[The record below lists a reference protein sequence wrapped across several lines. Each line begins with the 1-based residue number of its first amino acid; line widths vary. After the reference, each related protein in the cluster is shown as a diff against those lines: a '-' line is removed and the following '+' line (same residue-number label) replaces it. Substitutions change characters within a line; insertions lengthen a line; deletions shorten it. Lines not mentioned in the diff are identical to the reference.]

1 MRPLRRN
8 FKSRPPVA
16 ARMGGFETRPDPMRL
31 LLVKAVSFA
40 ALALAWLAPSLAAP
54 AAPAAA
60 ATASAPVQ
68 ARQPRKVASVE
79 GVTEY
84 RLDNGLRLLLVPDPS
99 IDTITVHITYLVGSR
114 NEGYGEAGMAHLLEH
129 MLFRGTPRYP
139 NVKGEFLK
147 HGARFNGTTSYD
159 RTNYF
164 ETFAASEKSLG
175 WALGVEADRMLNAR
189 VSRKDLDAEMTVVR
203 NEFEAGENNPFSV
216 LRERVASAAYV
227 WHNYGKAIIG
237 ARSDIENVPIE
248 RLQAFYR
255 HYYQP
260 DNAVLI
266 VSGRFDEK
274 AALRLVQKHFAKLPK
289 PARRLVPT
297 YTVEPTQDGERTV
310 VLRRVGDTPLV
321 SVLYHLPPG
330 THPDYAAV
338 DVLVAALNHVPSGRL
353 HKALVE
359 SGKAS
364 YVFGSER
371 QQREA
376 GFGYF
381 GAGLA
386 PDASLDGARDI
397 LLATLEDLGR
407 NPLTREEVDR
417 ARTRLLNDIELTI
430 ADSRQLTGALSE
442 YAAIGDWRMLYLH
455 RDRLRKVTPEDVQRV
470 AAHYLKPSNRT
481 VGLFIPTK
489 DLDRAEIPAVPD
501 VVAALK
507 DYHGSAPIAQGEAFD
522 PTPANIEARTLR
534 KTLPGGMKLALLPKK
549 TRGGTVVAQ
558 LTLRWGTERSKLGRS
573 AACGAASAMLVRGTQ
588 KKTREQIRN
597 EFDRLKAN
605 VGIGAEGGSIETVR
619 ENLPAVLRQVA
630 EVLREPSFPETEFEQ
645 FRRASL
651 TSIDTQRSDPSALAG
666 LAISRH
672 LNPYPPEHWLYSM
685 TLEERAEALKELKL
699 EDVKRCYSDLVG
711 ASNGELAIVGDFDP
725 DEVTRL
731 VDELLGDWKS
741 PGPYRRIAV
750 RFRDVPPINRAIATP
765 DKANAVY
772 RAGMNLKIRD
782 DNPDFPALVLGN
794 YLIGGGSDSR
804 LLRRIREQEGLS
816 YSVGSYLSADSLDER
831 GTFGVYAIYA
841 PQNRA
846 RLEALIMEEI
856 RKALADG
863 FGAGEVENA
872 KHGLLQARK
881 VARTEDE
888 SLASRLA
895 SYLFVGRTFAWDAQ
909 LERRIATLTPRE
921 VQAALRRYLDPAKLS
936 VVKAGD
942 FPSIAGAPSPGAAAT
957 N

>member
-1 MRPLRRN
+1 M
-8 FKSRPPVA
+8 
-16 ARMGGFETRPDPMRL
+16 
-31 LLVKAVSFA
+31 LVKLASLA
-40 ALALAWLAPSLAAP
+40 ALLAWLLPAVAAP
-54 AAPAAA
+54 AAPAPAA
-60 ATASAPVQ
+60 RTAGVPA
-68 ARQPRKVASVE
+68 AVAQGPTKTVSIE

-84 RLDNGLRLLLVPDPS
+84 RLANGLKLLLVPDPS
-99 IDTITVHITYLVGSR
+99 IDTVTVHITYLVGSR
-114 NEGYGEAGMAHLLEH
+114 HEGYGEAGMAHLLEH

-164 ETFAASEKSLG
+164 ETFAADGKNLE
-175 WALGVEADRMLNAR
+175 WALDIEADRMRNAR

-203 NEFEAGENNPFSV
+203 NEFESGENNPYSV
-216 LRERVASAAYV
+216 LRERVTSAAYV

-248 RLQAFYR
+248 RLQAFY
-255 HYYQP
+255 HHFYQP
-260 DNAVLI
+260 DNTVLI
-266 VSGRFDEK
+266 VSGRFDEA
-274 AALRLVQKHFAKLPK
+274 AALRLVQSHFGPIPK
-289 PARRLVPT
+289 PTRTLRKT
-297 YTVEPTQDGERTV
+297 YTVEPTQDGERV
-310 VLRRVGDTPLV
+310 VTLRRVGDAPLV

-338 DVLVAALNHVPSGRL
+338 DVLVALLNHVPSGRL

-359 SGKAS
+359 TGKAS

-376 GFGYF
+376 GYGYF

-386 PDASLDGARDI
+386 PDTPIETARDT

-407 NPLTREEVDR
+407 MPPSQDEVDR

-442 YAAIGDWRMLYLH
+442 YAAIGDWRVLYLH
-455 RDRLRKVTPEDVQRV
+455 RDRLRKVTVADVQRV

-481 VGLFIPTK
+481 VGVFVPTK
-489 DLDRAEIPAVPD
+489 DVDRAEIPPVPD
-501 VVAALK
+501 VAAALK
-507 DYHGSAPIAQGEAFD
+507 DYKGSGVVAQGEAFD
-522 PTPANIEARTLR
+522 PTPANIEARTIR
-534 KTLPGGMKLALLPKK
+534 KTLPGGLKLALLPKK
-549 TRGGTVVAQ
+549 TRGHTVVAQ
-558 LTLRWGTERSKLGRS
+558 LSLRWGTEQSKLGRS
-573 AACGAASAMLVRGTQ
+573 SACGAASAMLVRGTQ

-619 ENLPAVLRQVA
+619 ENLPDVLRQVA
-630 EVLREPSFPETEFEQ
+630 EVLREPSFPESEFEQ
-645 FRRASL
+645 LRRASL
-651 TSIDTQRSDPSALAG
+651 TSIETERSDPSALAG

-672 LNPYPPEHWLYSM
+672 LNPYPPGHWLYNM
-685 TLEERAEALKELKL
+685 TLEERAEHLKELRL
-699 EDVKRCYSDLVG
+699 EDAKRCYTDLVG

-725 DEVTRL
+725 DEITRL
-731 VDELLGDWKS
+731 VNQLLGDWRS
-741 PGPYRRIAV
+741 PSSYSRIPV
-750 RFRDVPPINRAIATP
+750 SYRDVPPINQAIVTP

-782 DNPDFPALVLGN
+782 DSPDFPALLLGN

-804 LLRRIREQEGLS
+804 LLRRVREQEGLS
-816 YSVGSYLSADSLDER
+816 YSVGSYVSADSLDER
-831 GTFGVYAIYA
+831 GVFGVYAIYA
-841 PQNRA
+841 PQNRV
-846 RLEALIMEEI
+846 RVEALIMEEI
-856 RKALADG
+856 RKALDQG
-863 FGAGEVENA
+863 FSAGEVENA
-872 KHGLLQARK
+872 KRGLLQARK
-881 VARTEDE
+881 VARTQDDA
-888 SLASRLA
+888 LASRLA
-895 SYLFVGRTFAWDAQ
+895 GYLFVGRTFAWDAE
-909 LERRIATLTPRE
+909 LERRIAALTPRE
-921 VQAALRRYLDPAKLS
+921 VQAALRRYLDLAKLS

-942 FPSIAGAPSPGAAAT
+942 FPAVTGAADAAPA

>member
-1 MRPLRRN
+1 MLA
-8 FKSRPPVA
+8 KLAS
-16 ARMGGFETRPDPMRL
+16 L
-31 LLVKAVSFA
+31 A
-40 ALALAWLAPSLAAP
+40 ALLAWLVPAVAAP
-54 AAPAAA
+54 AAPAPARTAA
-60 ATASAPVQ
+60 PAPATA
-68 ARQPRKVASVE
+68 PRLVKTVSVE

-84 RLDNGLRLLLVPDPS
+84 RLDNGLKVLLVPDPS

-114 NEGYGEAGMAHLLEH
+114 HEGYGEAGMAHLLEH
-129 MLFRGTPRYP
+129 MLFRGTPRFP
-139 NVKGEFLK
+139 NIKGEFLK
-147 HGARFNGTTSYD
+147 HGARFNGTTSFD

-164 ETFAASEKSLG
+164 ETFAADEKSLD
-175 WALGVEADRMLNAR
+175 WALDLESDRMRNSR

-203 NEFEAGENNPFSV
+203 NEFESGENNPYNV
-216 LRERVASAAYV
+216 LRERVAAAAYV
-227 WHNYGKAIIG
+227 WHNYGRAIIG
-237 ARSDIENVPIE
+237 ARSDIENVPID

-266 VSGRFDEK
+266 VSGRFQEK
-274 AALRLVQKHFAKLPK
+274 AALGLVQKHFAKIPK
-289 PARRLVPT
+289 PARRLIPT
-297 YTVEPTQDGERTV
+297 YTVEPTQDGERNVT
-310 VLRRVGDTPLV
+310 LRRVGDTPMV

-338 DVLVAALNHVPSGRL
+338 DVLVALINHVPSGRL

-359 SGKAS
+359 TGKAS

-376 GFGYF
+376 GYGYF

-386 PDASLDGARDI
+386 PDASLDTARDT

-407 NPLTREEVDR
+407 NPPTQGEVDR

-455 RDRLRKVTPEDVQRV
+455 RDRLRGVTVADVQRV
-470 AAHYLKPSNRT
+470 AAQYLKPSNRT

-501 VVAALK
+501 VAAALK
-507 DYHGSAPIAQGEAFD
+507 DYRGSGVVAQGEAFD
-522 PTPANIEARTLR
+522 PTPANIEARTIR
-534 KTLPGGMKLALLPKK
+534 RTLPGGLRLALLPKK
-549 TRGGTVVAQ
+549 TRGRTVVAQ
-558 LTLRWGTERSKLGRS
+558 LTLRWGTEQSKLGRS

-619 ENLPAVLRQVA
+619 ENLPDVLRQVA
-630 EVLREPSFPETEFEQ
+630 EVLREPSFPESEFEQ
-645 FRRASL
+645 FRRAAL

-672 LNPYPPEHWLYSM
+672 LNPYPPEHWLYNM
-685 TLEERAEALKELKL
+685 TLEERAEHLKRLALD
-699 EDVKRCYSDLVG
+699 DVKRCYSQLVG
-711 ASNGELAIVGDFDP
+711 GSNGELAIVGDFDP
-725 DEVTRL
+725 EQVVRL
-731 VDELLGDWKS
+731 VNELLGDWKS
-741 PGPYRRIAV
+741 PGRYERIPV
-750 RFRDVPPINRAIATP
+750 RFHDVPPINQAIVTP

-782 DNPDFPALVLGN
+782 DSPDFPALVLGN

-831 GTFGVYAIYA
+831 GVFGVYAIYA

-846 RLEALIMEEI
+846 RLETLIMEEI
-856 RKALADG
+856 RKALEEG

-872 KHGLLQARK
+872 KRGLLQARK
-881 VARTEDE
+881 VARTQDE
-888 SLASRLA
+888 ALASRLA
-895 SYLFVGRTFAWDAQ
+895 GYLFVGRTFAWDEQ

-921 VQAALRRYLDPAKLS
+921 VQSALQRYLDPAKLS
-936 VVKAGD
+936 IVKAGD
-942 FPSIAGAPSPGAAAT
+942 FPKVAGAPGAAAAA

>member
-1 MRPLRRN
+1 MLV
-8 FKSRPPVA
+8 KLASLA
-16 ARMGGFETRPDPMRL
+16 L
-31 LLVKAVSFA
+31 LLVG
-40 ALALAWLAPSLAAP
+40 LAPAVAAP
-54 AAPAAA
+54 AGPAAA
-60 ATASAPVQ
+60 ARVATPQSRIAQAPSEV
-68 ARQPRKVASVE
+68 VSIE

-84 RLDNGLRLLLVPDPS
+84 RLANGLKLLLVPDPS

-164 ETFAASEKSLG
+164 ETFTADDKNLE
-175 WALGVEADRMLNAR
+175 WALDIEADRMRNAR

-203 NEFEAGENNPFSV
+203 NEFESGENSPYAV

-227 WHNYGKAIIG
+227 WHNYGRAIIG

-255 HYYQP
+255 EFYQP

-266 VSGRFDEK
+266 VSGRFDQST
-274 AALRLVQKHFAKLPK
+274 ALRLVQKHFGPLPRPTRALRK
-289 PARRLVPT
+289 T

-310 VLRRVGDTPLV
+310 TLRRVGDAPLV

-330 THPDYAAV
+330 THADYAAV
-338 DVLVAALNHVPSGRL
+338 DVLVAMLNHVPSGRL

-359 SGKAS
+359 TGKAS

-376 GFGYF
+376 GYGYF
-381 GAGLA
+381 GAGL
-386 PDASLDGARDI
+386 PPGGSLDEARDV
-397 LLATLEDLGR
+397 LLATLEDVGR
-407 NPLTREEVDR
+407 NRPSDEEVER
-417 ARTRLLNDIELTI
+417 ARTRLLNDFELTI
-430 ADSRQLTGALSE
+430 ADSRQLTGTLSE

-455 RDRLRKVTPEDVQRV
+455 RDRLRKVTADDVQRV
-470 AAHYLKPSNRT
+470 AAHYLKASNRT

-489 DLDRAEIPAVPD
+489 ELDRADIPAVPD
-501 VVAALK
+501 VAAALK
-507 DYHGSAPIAQGEAFD
+507 DYKGSGMVAQGEAFD
-522 PTPANIEARTLR
+522 PTPANIEARTIR
-534 KTLPGGMKLALLPKK
+534 RTLPGGLKLALLPKR
-549 TRGGTVVAQ
+549 TRGHTVVAQ
-558 LTLRWGTERSKLGRS
+558 ISLRWGTQQSKAGRS

-619 ENLPAVLRQVA
+619 ASLPDVLRQVA
-630 EVLREPSFPETEFEQ
+630 EVLREPSFPESEFEQ
-645 FRRASL
+645 FRRAAI
-651 TSIDTQRSDPSALAG
+651 TSIDTQRSDPGALAG
-666 LAISRH
+666 IAISRH
-672 LNPYPPEHWLYSM
+672 LNPYPPGHWLYNM
-685 TLEERAEALKELKL
+685 TLEERAEKLKDLSL
-699 EDVKRCYSDLVG
+699 EDVKRCYTDLVG
-711 ASNGELAIVGDFDP
+711 ASNGEVAVVGDFDP
-725 DEVTRL
+725 DEVSRL
-731 VDELLGDWKS
+731 LGQLLGDWKS
-741 PGPYRRIAV
+741 PSPYSRIAHP
-750 RFRDVPPINRAIATP
+750 FQDVSAINEAILTP

-782 DNPDFPALVLGN
+782 DSPDFPALLLGN
-794 YLIGGGSDSR
+794 YLLGGGSDSR
-804 LLRRIREQEGLS
+804 LLRRVREQEGLS
-816 YSVGSYLSADSLDER
+816 YSVGSYVSADSLDQR
-831 GTFGVYAIYA
+831 GAFGVYAIYA

-846 RLEALIMEEI
+846 RVEALIMEEL
-856 RKALADG
+856 RKALDQG
-863 FGAGEVENA
+863 FGAEEVENA
-872 KHGLLQARK
+872 KRGLLQARK
-881 VARTEDE
+881 VARTQDDA
-888 SLASRLA
+888 LASRLA
-895 SYLFVGRTFAWDAQ
+895 SYLFVGRTFDWDAQ
-909 LERRIATLTPRE
+909 LERRVAALTPAE

-942 FPSIAGAPSPGAAAT
+942 FPKVAGADQPAPA

>member
-1 MRPLRRN
+1 M
-8 FKSRPPVA
+8 
-16 ARMGGFETRPDPMRL
+16 
-31 LLVKAVSFA
+31 LVKLASLA
-40 ALALAWLAPSLAAP
+40 ALLAWLVPAVAAP
-54 AAPAAA
+54 ASPAPAARA
-60 ATASAPVQ
+60 AAAPSQVAQ
-68 ARQPRKVASVE
+68 RPAKVVSVE

-84 RLDNGLRLLLVPDPS
+84 HLANGLKVLLVPDPS

-114 NEGYGEAGMAHLLEH
+114 HEGYGEAGMAHLLEH

-164 ETFAASEKSLG
+164 ETFTADDKNLE
-175 WALGVEADRMLNAR
+175 WALDIEADRMTHAR

-203 NEFEAGENNPFSV
+203 NEFESGENNPYSV

-237 ARSDIENVPIE
+237 ARSDIENVPID

-255 HYYQP
+255 HFYQP

-266 VSGRFDEK
+266 VSGRFEE
-274 AALRLVQKHFAKLPK
+274 ATALRLVQKHFGPIPK
-289 PARRLVPT
+289 PARALRAT

-310 VLRRVGDTPLV
+310 TLRRVGDTPLV

-338 DVLVAALNHVPSGRL
+338 DVLVALLNHVPSGRL

-359 SGKAS
+359 TGKAS

-376 GFGYF
+376 GYGYF

-386 PDASLDGARDI
+386 PDASLEAARDT

-407 NPLTREEVDR
+407 NPPAQEEVDR

-455 RDRLRKVTPEDVQRV
+455 RDRLRQVSVADVQRA

-481 VGLFIPTK
+481 VGVFIPTK
-489 DLDRAEIPAVPD
+489 DVDRADIPPVPD
-501 VVAALK
+501 VASALK
-507 DYHGSAPIAQGEAFD
+507 GYRGSGVVAQGEAFD
-522 PTPANIEARTLR
+522 PTPANIEARTIR
-534 KTLPGGMKLALLPKK
+534 KTLPGGLRLALLPKK
-549 TRGGTVVAQ
+549 TRGHTVVAQ
-558 LTLRWGTERSKLGRS
+558 LNLRWGTEQSKLGRS

-597 EFDRLKAN
+597 EFDRLKAS

-619 ENLPAVLRQVA
+619 ENLPDVLRQVA
-630 EVLREPSFPETEFEQ
+630 EVLREPSFPATEFEQ

-672 LNPYPPEHWLYSM
+672 LNPYPPGHWLYNM
-685 TLEERAEALKELKL
+685 TLEERSAQLKELQL
-699 EDVKRCYSDLVG
+699 EDVRRCYDDLVG
-711 ASNGELAIVGDFDP
+711 ASNGELAVVGDFDP
-725 DEVTRL
+725 DEVIGL
-731 VDELLGDWKS
+731 VSQLLGDWKS
-741 PGPYRRIAV
+741 PSPYARIPV
-750 RFRDVPPINRAIATP
+750 RYQDIAPINQAIVTP

-772 RAGMNLKIRD
+772 RAGMNLRIRD
-782 DNPDFPALVLGN
+782 DNPDFPALLLGN

-804 LLRRIREQEGLS
+804 LLRRVREQEGLS
-816 YSVGSYLSADSLDER
+816 YSVGSYVSADSLDER
-831 GTFGVYAIYA
+831 GVFGVYAIYA

-846 RLEALIMEEI
+846 RVEAAIMDEL
-856 RKALADG
+856 RKALGDG
-863 FGAGEVENA
+863 FAADEVENA
-872 KHGLLQARK
+872 KRGLLQARK
-881 VARTEDE
+881 VARTQDDA
-888 SLASRLA
+888 LAGRLA
-895 SYLFVGRTFAWDAQ
+895 SYLFVGRTFEWDTD
-909 LERRIATLTPRE
+909 LERRIAALTPRE

-942 FPSIAGAPSPGAAAT
+942 FPKVAGSPGAAPA

>member
-1 MRPLRRN
+1 M
-8 FKSRPPVA
+8 K
-16 ARMGGFETRPDPMRL
+16 
-31 LLVKAVSFA
+31 
-40 ALALAWLAPSLAAP
+40 LASLAALLLGLLP
-54 AAPAAA
+54 AVAAPAGPAPAGAA
-60 ATASAPVQ
+60 APSRVSPAP
-68 ARQPRKVASVE
+68 AKVVSIE

-84 RLDNGLRLLLVPDPS
+84 RLANGLKLLLVPDPS

-164 ETFAASEKSLG
+164 ETFTADDKNLE
-175 WALGVEADRMLNAR
+175 WALDIEADRMRNAR

-203 NEFEAGENNPFSV
+203 NEFESGENNPYAV

-227 WHNYGKAIIG
+227 WHNYGRAIIG

-255 HYYQP
+255 EFYEP

-266 VSGRFDEK
+266 VSGRFDEA
-274 AALRLVQKHFAKLPK
+274 AALRLVQKHFGPLPR
-289 PARRLVPT
+289 PARALRKT

-310 VLRRVGDTPLV
+310 TLRRVGDAPLV

-338 DVLVAALNHVPSGRL
+338 DVLVAMLNHVPSGRL

-359 SGKAS
+359 TGKAS

-376 GFGYF
+376 GYGYF
-381 GAGLA
+381 GAGL
-386 PDASLDGARDI
+386 PPVGSLDDARDV
-397 LLATLEDLGR
+397 LLATLEEVGR
-407 NPLTREEVDR
+407 SRPSDDEVER
-417 ARTRLLNDIELTI
+417 ARTRLLNDIELSI

-470 AAHYLKPSNRT
+470 AAHYLKASNRT

-489 DLDRAEIPAVPD
+489 ELDRAEIPAVPD
-501 VVAALK
+501 VAAALK
-507 DYHGSAPIAQGEAFD
+507 DYRGSGAVVQGEAFD
-522 PTPANIEARTLR
+522 PTPANIEARTIR
-534 KTLPGGMKLALLPKK
+534 GTLPGGLKLALLPKR
-549 TRGGTVVAQ
+549 TRGHTVVAQ
-558 LTLRWGTERSKLGRS
+558 ISLRWGTEQSKVGRS

-619 ENLPAVLRQVA
+619 ESLPDVLRQVA
-630 EVLREPSFPETEFEQ
+630 EVLREPSFPASEFEQ
-645 FRRASL
+645 FRRAAL
-651 TSIDTQRSDPSALAG
+651 TSIDTQRSDPGALAG

-672 LNPYPPEHWLYSM
+672 LNPYPPGHWLYNM
-685 TLEERAEALKELKL
+685 TLEERAAKLKDLSL
-699 EDVKRCYSDLVG
+699 EDVKRCYTDLVG
-711 ASNGELAIVGDFDP
+711 ASNGEIAVVGDFDP

-731 VDELLGDWKS
+731 LGQLLGDWKS
-741 PGPYRRIAV
+741 PGPYSRIAHPY
-750 RFRDVPPINRAIATP
+750 RDVSAINEAILTP

-782 DNPDFPALVLGN
+782 DNPDFPALLLGN
-794 YLIGGGSDSR
+794 YLLGGGSDSR
-804 LLRRIREQEGLS
+804 LLRRVREQEGLS
-816 YSVGSYLSADSLDER
+816 YSVGSYVSADSLDQH
-831 GTFGVYAIYA
+831 GAFGVYAIYA

-846 RLEALIMEEI
+846 RVEALIMEEL
-856 RKALADG
+856 RKALDQG
-863 FGAGEVENA
+863 FGAEEVENA
-872 KHGLLQARK
+872 KRGLLQARK
-881 VARTEDE
+881 VARTQDDA
-888 SLASRLA
+888 LASRLA
-895 SYLFVGRTFAWDAQ
+895 SYLFVGRTFDWDAQ
-909 LERRIATLTPRE
+909 LERRIAGLTPAE
-921 VQAALRRYLDPAKLS
+921 VQAALRRYVDPAKLS

-942 FPSIAGAPSPGAAAT
+942 FPKVAGASEPAPA

>member
-1 MRPLRRN
+1 MLVKLASLAALLVGLLPAVA
-8 FKSRPPVA
+8 SPAGPAPA
-16 ARMGGFETRPDPMRL
+16 AR
-31 LLVKAVSFA
+31 A
-40 ALALAWLAPSLAAP
+40 AAAP
-54 AAPAAA
+54 AAVAPRPA
-60 ATASAPVQ
+60 
-68 ARQPRKVASVE
+68 KVVSIE

-84 RLDNGLRLLLVPDPS
+84 RLANGLKVLLVPDPS

-114 NEGYGEAGMAHLLEH
+114 HEGYGEAGMAHLLEH

-164 ETFAASEKSLG
+164 ETFSADDKNLE
-175 WALGVEADRMLNAR
+175 WALDIESDRMRNAR

-203 NEFEAGENNPFSV
+203 NEFESGENNPYSV

-255 HYYQP
+255 HFYQP

-266 VSGRFDEK
+266 VSGRFDESK
-274 AALRLVQKHFAKLPK
+274 ALQLVQRHFAPIPK
-289 PARRLVPT
+289 PARALRKT

-310 VLRRVGDTPLV
+310 TLRRVGDTPLV

-338 DVLVAALNHVPSGRL
+338 DVLVALLNHVPSGRL

-376 GFGYF
+376 GYGYF

-386 PDASLDGARDI
+386 PEGSLEAARDT

-407 NPLTREEVDR
+407 TAPSAEEVER

-442 YAAIGDWRMLYLH
+442 YAAIGDWRVLYLH
-455 RDRLRKVTPEDVQRV
+455 RDRLRQVTAADVQRV

-481 VGLFIPTK
+481 VGVFIPTK
-489 DLDRAEIPAVPD
+489 DMDRADIPAVPD
-501 VVAALK
+501 VASALK
-507 DYHGSAPIAQGEAFD
+507 DYKGSAVVAQGEAFE
-522 PTPANIEARTLR
+522 PTPANIEARTIR
-534 KTLPGGMKLALLPKK
+534 RTLPGGLKLALLPKR
-549 TRGGTVVAQ
+549 TRGHTVVAQ
-558 LTLRWGTERSKLGRS
+558 MNLRWGTEQSKVGRS

-619 ENLPAVLRQVA
+619 ENLPDVLRQVA
-630 EVLREPSFPETEFEQ
+630 EVLREPSFPATEFEQ

-672 LNPYPPEHWLYSM
+672 LNPYPPQHWLYNM
-685 TLEERAEALKELKL
+685 TLEERATRLRELRL
-699 EDVKRCYSDLVG
+699 EDVKRCYDDFVG
-711 ASNGELAIVGDFDP
+711 ASNGELAVVGDFDP
-725 DEVTRL
+725 EEVVRL
-731 VDELLGDWKS
+731 VNDLLGDWKS
-741 PGPYRRIAV
+741 PGQYSRIPV
-750 RFRDVPPINRAIATP
+750 RYQDVAPINQAIVTP

-772 RAGMNLKIRD
+772 RAAMNLKIRD
-782 DNPDFPALVLGN
+782 DNPDFPALLLGN
-794 YLIGGGSDSR
+794 YLLGGGSDSR
-804 LLRRIREQEGLS
+804 LLRRVREQEGLS
-816 YSVGSYLSADSLDER
+816 YSVGSYVSADSLDER
-831 GTFGVYAIYA
+831 GVFGVYAIYA

-846 RLEALIMEEI
+846 RVETLIMDEL
-856 RKALADG
+856 RKALDQGFAAD
-863 FGAGEVENA
+863 EVDNA
-872 KHGLLQARK
+872 RRGLLQARK
-881 VARTEDE
+881 LARTQDDA
-888 SLASRLA
+888 LAGRLA
-895 SYLFVGRTFAWDAQ
+895 SYLFVGRTFGWDAD
-909 LERRIATLTPRE
+909 LERRISALTPRE

-942 FPSIAGAPSPGAAAT
+942 FPKVAGASDSAPA